1 MDRAIHLP
9 PTLGYAPRRLEERA
23 FSPDLVKMNSYYS
36 HPVMNNT
43 KWEEIREAMCNTPTH
58 FQWRTKDIE
67 TGYISMWDVEWYYH
81 FRLGDYKYIE
91 WLEIK
96 ADTEELR
103 KDLLDILE
111 KVHVPGKILEDAIR
125 VYGYAGT
132 GSYVDYI

>member
-1 MDRAIHLP
+1 
-9 PTLGYAPRRLEERA
+9 
-23 FSPDLVKMNSYYS
+23 MNSYYS

-43 KWEEIREAMCNTPTH
+43 KWEEIREAMCNTPNH

-67 TGYISMWDVEWYYH
+67 TGYITMWDAESYYH
-81 FRLGDYKYIE
+81 FRLGDYNYIE

-103 KDLLDILE
+103 KNLLDILE
-111 KVHVPGKILEDAIR
+111 KIHVPRKVLEDAIR
-125 VYGYAGT
+125 VYEYADT